1 MEGVGGIIGA
11 LLVIAA
17 IVLGVLLL
25 LLPVFV
31 FQISNSAERTEKAVK
46 ELLAST
52 MRTEMTTNQILAE
65 LRKTNTHFIPPADL
79 D

>member
-1 MEGVGGIIGA
+1 MEGVGGIVFS
-11 LLVIAA
+11 LLIVAA
-17 IVLGVLLL
+17 FVLGVLLL

-31 FQISNSAERTEKAVK
+31 FHISNSAERTEKAVK

-52 MRTEMTTNQILAE
+52 IRTEMTTNQILAE